1 MIALI
6 STLEYQRDIRRSVR
20 VMVDCQDSL
29 TSRTSVSCETL
40 NHVLSERVK
49 PIQCHAQGAI

>member
-1 MIALI
+1 MIALT
-6 STLEYQRDIRRSVR
+6 STLEHQRDIRRSVL

-29 TSRTSVSCETL
+29 TSRTADSGETL

-49 PIQCHAQGAI
+49 SIRCHAQGAI